1 MADSSSPLGLLGTLR
16 LLLNSFPPDAPP
28 CTARSLEKAG
38 AFREFIGHAGRIAVA
53 STVGFRRPRSA
64 GVANADRR
72 TRFEP
77 LWHAA
82 LAEFSDDELLTA
94 AAVLDRMRSM
104 FDAVNDGDH

>member
-1 MADSSSPLGLLGTLR
+1 MISRTERVNR
-16 LLLNSFPPDAPP
+16 LI
-28 CTARSLEKAG
+28 E
-38 AFREFIGHAGRIAVA
+38 E
-53 STVGFRRPRSA
+53 
-64 GVANADRR
+64 RR

-82 LAEFSDDELLTA
+82 LAKFSDDELLTA